1 MKSTLQRHLFEDGE
15 PEAVSP
21 SERSASKVIR
31 QEPLPPIR
39 QTPLSAHGDWMKCEP
54 VDDCEWVAFLR
65 KHGRVPQL
73 ADVKKPWEYPGWLM
87 YYRLMLEEH
96 LEIPA
101 RWDYWFRTM
110 TAGRLLDE
118 PIPQIHFT
126 DGGERSQGYKLV
138 EGWIRLIDR
147 YGGGWSSPM
156 PVLLD
161 WLLWGFGLGREQ
173 PVLKY
178 ELQEQLY
185 RNVNLAPLLLEPQD
199 YFGGW
204 IANQKGNWNPHAF
217 YPTAL
222 HLVELM
228 AQMNFAGMDWREART
243 KTVCDPCMGSGRILI
258 VSASY
263 SLRLYGTDI
272 DKEVLRAAK
281 VNGVLYAPWLVRPFP
296 EHFFTSSPELTDIT
310 KAEEDG
316 RQG

>member
-1 MKSTLQRHLFEDGE
+1 MKSKFQRSLFEDEAE
-15 PEAVSP
+15 PVSL
-21 SERSASKVIR
+21 SSKRSASEIAK
-31 QEPLPPIR
+31 QESLPPIR
-39 QTPLSAHGDWMKCEP
+39 QTPLPAPEQWMISEK
-54 VDDCEWVAFLR
+54 VDDCGWVAFSR
-65 KHGRVPQL
+65 QHGRVPQL
-73 ADVKKPWEYPGWLM
+73 TDAKKPWEYPGWLM
-87 YYRLMLEEH
+87 HYRLLLEEH

-110 TAGRLLDE
+110 VAGRLLDE

-126 DGGERSQGYKLV
+126 DGGERSRGYKLV

-147 YGGGWSSPM
+147 YEGGWSSPM

-161 WLLWGFGLGREQ
+161 WLLWGFGLSKEQ
-173 PVLKY
+173 PALNY
-178 ELQEQLY
+178 ELEEQLY

-217 YPTAL
+217 YPSPL
-222 HLVELM
+222 SLVELM
-228 AQMNFAGMDWREART
+228 AQMNFAGMDWREARS

-263 SLRLYGTDI
+263 SLRLFGTDI
-272 DKEVLRAAK
+272 DNELLRAAK

-296 EHFFTSSPELTDIT
+296 ECFFPSPQESPSGDTP
-310 KAEEDG
+310 
-316 RQG
+316 